1 MKLTPRQKY
10 LGPPSKVPGQ
20 YYVRSTERGL
30 VLSTWPK
37 KRGGKKTPAQA
48 YKEAEFGMAARFAA
62 NPDPEQLDSA
72 IVAAEGT
79 TMVPRDF
86 LTADC
91 YGTLWT
97 FQFADGTFWTRYR
110 DVTINA
116 QLVLDQVTD
125 DTPAVMWRAP
135 IGWVGTQ
142 PGAVGDVLTWNG
154 VEILWQNL
162 IPPPTPY
169 DAGSGSPQ
177 LPYWT
182 DATMYLGPPSVGGAA
197 SSTNTRQAG
206 HVVYVPC
213 IVPYNRTFT
222 SIAIRVPVGGNVV
235 GSSVRLGI
243 YLADLTSGGPGVRV
257 LDAGTISTAT
267 VGLKAITINQA
278 LARGVYWVAL
288 HTSAAINVQALS
300 QTFALA
306 VCGYSLGAAVPAPSN
321 YLDQTL
327 AFASGLPTT
336 LVGVTLTPGTAITPV
351 PVIGIR

>member
-1 MKLTPRQKY
+1 VKLTPRQKY

-20 YYVRSTERGL
+20 YYVRSTDRGL

-72 IVAAEGT
+72 IIAAEGT

-91 YGTLWT
+91 FGTLWT

-142 PGAVGDVLTWNG
+142 PTAAFQVLTWTGTEIAFTNG
-154 VEILWQNL
+154 
-162 IPPPTPY
+162 IPPATPF
-169 DAGSGSPQ
+169 DAGSGTNQ
-177 LPYWT
+177 LPYWA
-182 DATMYLGPPSVGGAA
+182 DANQYLGPPSVGGAA
-197 SSTNTRQAG
+197 TQTNTRAANKI
-206 HVVYVPC
+206 VFVPC

-222 SIAIRVPVGGNVV
+222 SIAIRVPVGGNVA
-235 GSSVRLGI
+235 GSSARLAI
-243 YLADLTSGGPGVRV
+243 YLMDPIKGGPGALVV
-257 LDAGTISTAT
+257 DAGAISTAT

-278 LARGVYWVAL
+278 LTRGVYWVAL
-288 HTSAAINVQALS
+288 WTSANINVQALN

-306 VCGYSLGAAVPAPSN
+306 SCGYALGAAVPVPCN
-321 YLDQTL
+321 FLEQTAAFGG
-327 AFASGLPTT
+327 AFAASQAGITQTT
-336 LVGVTLTPGTAITPV
+336 NTAITAV